1 MCSFRTQLQ
10 SCYCDGAYKD
20 DLELRYHLHPRVRVA
35 WDEKENGMD
44 DNHGREW
51 CLTGV
56 QLVFN
61 LHDHLTMDDIAFR

>member
-1 MCSFRTQLQ
+1 MCSFRTQ
-10 SCYCDGAYKD
+10 
-20 DLELRYHLHPRVRVA
+20 PRVKVA

-44 DNHGREW
+44 GNHGREW